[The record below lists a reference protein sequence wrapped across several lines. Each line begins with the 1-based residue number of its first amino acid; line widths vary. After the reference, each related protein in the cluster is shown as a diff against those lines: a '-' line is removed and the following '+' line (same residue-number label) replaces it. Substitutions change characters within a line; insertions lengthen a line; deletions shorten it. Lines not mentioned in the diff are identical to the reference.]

1 MSRARTASTPRAS
14 VARPHVAAGL
24 WSLLWALY
32 TTQFIGASFI
42 STGLTGIL
50 RSGGVDLAMLG
61 LLQLLGLI
69 WPLKILWAPLV
80 DRWSPARAA
89 GHHRAWLIL
98 LQSLMVLS
106 LLGLALIG
114 DPVAQLGPVAVL
126 AGLFVLFSATQDI
139 AADAL
144 SVRQLPEDRHDDGAG
159 VQVAASYVGTVI
171 GGGLALVVHDQWG
184 WRAAVVLLVLC
195 TAAAMIPV
203 LRCREPEREDLA
215 HVRLRLRDVVGVLAQ
230 PGARLWGLG
239 AIPLVAMGSAGMW
252 SLVTPILTDAGWSL
266 SRIGLTTSV
275 LASIPALGA
284 GLLAGRLM
292 GRWGRAPI
300 MGLGAG
306 VQLLGGLLMLPLVLG
321 SAASATA
328 GAAAVLGACLILAGY
343 TVANTG
349 MYAVNLDLSRPDH
362 AGTDFTL
369 LSSLNM
375 LAGTIGA
382 WAGLTVAAFT
392 GYPISLLVGLVVAA
406 AGILT
411 AQRHQRVWGRAAGRG

>member
-1 MSRARTASTPRAS
+1 MSPASTRET
-14 VARPHVAAGL
+14 VAPPPQVAAGL

-80 DRWSPARAA
+80 DRWSPAGRL
-89 GHHRAWLIL
+89 GHHRAWLML

-106 LLGLALIG
+106 LLGLGLIG
-114 DPVAQLGPVAVL
+114 DPVTQLGPVAVL

-171 GGGLALVVHDQWG
+171 GGGLALVMHDQWG
-184 WRAAVVLLVLC
+184 WRAAVVLLAIC

-203 LRCREPEREDLA
+203 LRSSEPRREDHDRA
-215 HVRLRLRDVVGVLAQ
+215 RVRFRDLVGVLAQ
-230 PGARLWGLG
+230 PGARLWGLV

-292 GRWGRAPI
+292 GRRGRAPI

-306 VQLLGGLLMLPLVLG
+306 VQLLGGLLLLPLVLG
-321 SAASATA
+321 SGSSAMA
-328 GAAAVLGACLILAGY
+328 GAAAVVGACLILAGY
-343 TVANTG
+343 TVLNAG
-349 MYAVNLDLSRPDH
+349 MYAVNLDLARPDH

-392 GYPISLLVGLVVAA
+392 GYPVSLLLGLAVAV

-411 AQRHQRVWGRAAGRG
+411 TRRHQRIWGRAARRA

>member
-1 MSRARTASTPRAS
+1 MSRTSTATAAAAHPQ
-14 VARPHVAAGL
+14 VGAAGL

-42 STGLTGIL
+42 TTGLTGIL
-50 RSGGVDLAMLG
+50 RSGGVDLAVLG
-61 LLQLLGLI
+61 MLQLLGLI

-80 DRWSPARAA
+80 DRRSPARRL
-89 GHHRAWLIL
+89 GHHRSWLL
-98 LQSLMVLS
+98 VLQSLMVLS
-106 LLGLALIG
+106 LVGLAVIG
-114 DPVAQLGPVAVL
+114 DPVASLGPVAVL

-144 SVRQLPEDRHDDGAG
+144 SVRQLPADRHDDGAG

-171 GGGLALVVHDQWG
+171 GGGLALIVHDLWG
-184 WRAAVVLLVLC
+184 WRAAVALLVVC

-203 LRCREPEREDLA
+203 LRCREPQREEAD
-215 HVRLRLRDVVGVLAQ
+215 HGRLRLGDVLGVLAL

-239 AIPLVAMGSAGMW
+239 AIPLVAMGSAAIW
-252 SLVTPILTDAGWSL
+252 SLVTPALTDAGWSL

-275 LASIPALGA
+275 LAAVPALVC
-284 GLLAGRLM
+284 GLLAGRHM

-300 MGLGAG
+300 MGLGAAL
-306 VQLLGGLLMLPLVLG
+306 QLLGGLLLLPLVLAAG
-321 SAASATA
+321 STAPAAT
-328 GAAAVLGACLILAGY
+328 GAAAVTGACLVLSGY
-343 TVANTG
+343 TVLNTG

-392 GYPISLLVGLVVAA
+392 GYPAALLAGLALAA
-406 AGILT
+406 AGVLV
-411 AQRHQRVWGRAAGRG
+411 ARRHQRLWGRAGARG